1 MTAGA
6 RHRLQFEA
14 LMRSQNRNYI
24 KMSLATPAAVQQVV
38 LLKITRKCCRCADDC
53 LITNG
58 QSSAVVELFVLVEA
72 NKFKNTQIN
81 HVFL

>member
-1 MTAGA
+1 MAAAA

-24 KMSLATPAAVQQVV
+24 KMSLATPAAAQQVV
-38 LLKITRKCCRCADDC
+38 SLKIENAAAALTVV
-53 LITNG
+53 G

-72 NKFKNTQIN
+72 NKFKNKQTN
-81 HVFL
+81 HIFL